1 MKITLSPTV
10 AEMSPGEQRT
20 IRRALNLLA
29 RQLREPGVAF
39 TSTHV
44 TRDWLRLH
52 LTGLEREV
60 FIVLWLDNQ
69 NRLLA
74 QETLFTGTIN
84 NALRLGTEGLSVTPI
99 RWAVMDISISRR
111 IKSALER
118 QILVSETSIVRD
130 ANYNVGVL
138 VFMEPQL
145 CLLHSALL
153 SIIPGIVRPIL
164 SDRQWS
170 RCRA

>member
-1 MKITLSPTV
+1 MKIALSPTV

-84 NALRLGTEGLSVTPI
+84 STTVHPRELVKSAMKHNAASAVLAHNHPSQLAEPSQADRQITDRLVNALGLVDV
-99 RWAVMDISISRR
+99 RVLDHLVVGGLDIVSF
-111 IKSALER
+111 AER
-118 QILVSETSIVRD
+118 GWL
-130 ANYNVGVL
+130 
-138 VFMEPQL
+138 P
-145 CLLHSALL
+145 H
-153 SIIPGIVRPIL
+153 
-164 SDRQWS
+164 
-170 RCRA
+170 

>member
-1 MKITLSPTV
+1 MKITLSPRV
-10 AEMSPGEQRT
+10 VEMSPSEQRT

-29 RQLREPGVAF
+29 KQLREPGIAF

-84 NALRLGTEGLSVTPI
+84 STTVHPRELV
-99 RWAVMDISISRR
+99 
-111 IKSALER
+111 KSAMKHNAASAVLAHNHPSQLAEPTND
-118 QILVSETSIVRD
+118 QDSSITIS
-130 ANYNVGVL
+130 
-138 VFMEPQL
+138 FE
-145 CLLHSALL
+145 
-153 SIIPGIVRPIL
+153 
-164 SDRQWS
+164 
-170 RCRA
+170 